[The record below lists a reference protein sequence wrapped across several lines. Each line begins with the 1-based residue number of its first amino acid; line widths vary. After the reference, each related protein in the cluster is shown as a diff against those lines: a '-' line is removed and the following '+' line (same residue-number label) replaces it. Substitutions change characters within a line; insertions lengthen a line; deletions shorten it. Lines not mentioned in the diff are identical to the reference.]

1 MCGFYL
7 RQMAQECDAGA
18 KVMTQSFLA
27 WHRPKQYDRVMR
39 EAVARGG
46 RHQHGREPT
55 MVVACRYWYELT
67 DGFWGQFVLTQ
78 IPHKAPQGILP
89 RAETRYLESMRNF
102 AGMLQYL
109 CGWRWAE
116 EGVVRGDDGSRFC
129 VAALPLVVDDAGEV
143 TQLGAWRNGELV
155 FEDEVASDF

>member
-1 MCGFYL
+1 
-7 RQMAQECDAGA
+7 
-18 KVMTQSFLA
+18 
-27 WHRPKQYDRVMR
+27 
-39 EAVARGG
+39 
-46 RHQHGREPT
+46 
-55 MVVACRYWYELT
+55 
-67 DGFWGQFVLTQ
+67 
-78 IPHKAPQGILP
+78 
-89 RAETRYLESMRNF
+89 MRNF